1 MPGWQNGK
9 AVDSALV
16 YKLGIP
22 RTGILTTVAE
32 APDPNRATPS
42 SDAQYRL
49 RAESALERIER
60 HCDAWL
66 ESGMADIDTQRTGGL
81 LELSFAGGARIV
93 VNLQPPLQE
102 LWLAAHSGGYHYRWR
117 DDGWRDTRDGS
128 EFFAVLSRE
137 ASTMA
142 GADLVFT
149 AT

>member
-16 YKLGIP
+16 YKLGTS
-22 RTGILTTVAE
+22 RTEILTTVAE
-32 APDPNRATPS
+32 APDPNRATPT

-60 HCDAWL
+60 QCDAWL
-66 ESGMADIDTQRTGGL
+66 ENGTADIDTHRTGGL
-81 LELSFAGGARIV
+81 LELSFEDGGRIV

-102 LWLAAHSGGYHYRWR
+102 LWLAARSGGYHYRWR
-117 DDGWRDTRDGS
+117 DTRDHS

-137 ASTMA
+137 ASSMS
-142 GADLVFT
+142 GANLVFT
-149 AT
+149 PA